1 MQVCLGLVS
10 CSLACITNY
19 GTIQLE
25 FAARPGR
32 FCMRSGRPGKRSKE
46 PSFFSQEEK
55 MGLWHATKGMCFLGD
70 FGEKGFSK
78 FALQYSGNIELEYI
92 YICCSPEQAAQGFS
106 WPSELHCFLSVS
118 EGTQQRHSPR
128 GWGLISPSC
137 VLARGGGYPLF
148 IAHSCNQGTRQ
159 ISTVTAP
166 GCALSQYCSS
176 HSSLLESLVVFFY
189 NILK

>member
-1 MQVCLGLVS
+1 MRQRACVFWVILGRRA
-10 CSLACITNY
+10 SLN
-19 GTIQLE
+19 L
-25 FAARPGR
+25 P
-32 FCMRSGRPGKRSKE
+32 
-46 PSFFSQEEK
+46 
-55 MGLWHATKGMCFLGD
+55 
-70 FGEKGFSK
+70 
-78 FALQYSGNIELEYI
+78 LQYSGNVELEYI
-92 YICCSPEQAAQGFS
+92 YICCSPEQAAQGLS
-106 WPSELHCFLSVS
+106 WLSELHCFLSVS

-137 VLARGGGYPLF
+137 VLARGGDYPLF